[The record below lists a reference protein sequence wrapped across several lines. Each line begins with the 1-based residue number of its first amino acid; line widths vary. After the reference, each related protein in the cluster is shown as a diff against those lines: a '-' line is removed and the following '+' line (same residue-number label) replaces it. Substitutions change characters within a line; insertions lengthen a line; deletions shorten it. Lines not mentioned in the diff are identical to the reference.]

1 MLQAGERFEHPNGE
15 TWIEVLAAPDGGEQR
30 DLVVR
35 RMQKPG
41 KGKLVPH
48 VHLDYTERF
57 KIEQGRAK
65 VRRAGRKMELGA
77 GEEVVIA
84 PGETHLNAYNASD
97 EELVMVHSFEPAGE
111 FILAFV
117 ETFCHLTRSG
127 RTDRQGEVP
136 LSAVF
141 AVADATDSQS
151 FAAGLP
157 HGLQRSV
164 MAPLGARVARLRGYE
179 LRI

>member
-1 MLQAGERFEHPNGE
+1 MLQVGERFEHPNGE
-15 TWIEVLAAPDGGEQR
+15 TSIEILAAPDGEQR

-35 RMQKPG
+35 RVMKPG
-41 KGKLVPH
+41 NGKLVPH

-57 KIEQGRAK
+57 KVEQGRASA
-65 VRRAGRKMELGA
+65 RSAGRKLELGA
-77 GEEVVIA
+77 GEELVVA
-84 PGETHLNAYNASD
+84 PGDTHLNPYNASG

-117 ETFCHLTRSG
+117 ETFCHLTETG

-164 MAPLGARVARLRGYE
+164 LAPLGARVARLRGYE